1 MAYTVS
7 GPSNNAIRQR
17 VAAALA
23 PERRRFI
30 VTRAARAE
38 LERVEARYRDELA
51 RDPQI
56 GLVVDGQPR
65 ADLARLDPDQ
75 GEIRFAYAR
84 AAEALAWIHA
94 QLVANSPRLTG
105 AYAASHILL
114 ADDIEVDPKAAP
126 PAERYVFASL
136 APYARKI
143 EGADGRRPQSRSAP
157 RGVYQA
163 VAVMADR
170 RFGNSVE
177 VGFGYESPVLDYIDG
192 EHGFGSRK
200 WLKRQP
206 LRRSAMGLERQT
218 RIPVIVVVL
227 R

>member
-7 GPSNNAIRQR
+7 GPSHEAIRQR
-17 VAAALA
+17 VAAALS
-23 PERRRFI
+23 PERRRFA

-38 LERVEARYRDELA
+38 LARVETLYREELG

-65 ADLARLDPDQ
+65 RDLDRLDPDQ
-75 GEIRFAYAR
+75 GEIRFAHAR
-84 AAEALAWIHA
+84 AAEALAWIYE
-94 QLVANSPRLTG
+94 QLVTHSPRVSGT
-105 AYAASHILL
+105 YASSHVLL
-114 ADDIEVDPKAAP
+114 ADDREVDPTNAP
-126 PAERYVFASL
+126 PADRYVFASTS
-136 APYARKI
+136 PYARKI
-143 EGADGRRPQSRSAP
+143 EGADGRTPQSRQAP

-163 VAVMADR
+163 VAVMAAR

-192 EHGFGSRK
+192 EHGRGSRK

-206 LRRSAMGLERQT
+206 LRRAAMRLERRT